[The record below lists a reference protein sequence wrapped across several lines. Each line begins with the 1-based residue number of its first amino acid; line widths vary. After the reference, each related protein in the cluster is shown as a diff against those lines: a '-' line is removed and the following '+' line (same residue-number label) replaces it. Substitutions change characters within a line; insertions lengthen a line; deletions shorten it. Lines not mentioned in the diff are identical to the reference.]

1 MQNFIN
7 LKTHH
12 RKGIKAHLAIVGMPN
27 FGILQY
33 YGTSFDD
40 SERGKDIAY
49 HGGCHISKIMVDN
62 LEDGFYRFTEA
73 VKQHSIETNV
83 GFLKIIGGKI
93 INKSAD
99 LESLILSDQDK
110 SMFEA
115 QKLRGQEILKDWEEK
130 ERVAKIAKEQEDVKK
145 AVKNNNKKL
154 EKIKNQ
160 IGESTALD
168 IEAFRKLT
176 VEQLMDIIIDQQT
189 IIASLNSREKTE
201 N

>member
-1 MQNFIN
+1 
-7 LKTHH
+7 
-12 RKGIKAHLAIVGMPN
+12 
-27 FGILQY
+27 
-33 YGTSFDD
+33 
-40 SERGKDIAY
+40 
-49 HGGCHISKIMVDN
+49 
-62 LEDGFYRFTEA
+62 